1 MTNVSI
7 PGVQE
12 LVHSNTYFLPDQ
24 LNTIAEGG
32 NTILIQRTKSTPC
45 YVRHQLTTNMASIE
59 ERELSITVAVDYCAK
74 VMRIGLRPYIGKHN
88 ITDELLTQL
97 RGIAESLLRA
107 LVEGFVVR
115 QGSTLERLE
124 QNTDRPD
131 EVDLDIS
138 LIVFYPCN
146 RINVTLFI

>member
-1 MTNVSI
+1 MK
-7 PGVQE
+7 
-12 LVHSNTYFLPDQ
+12 FLLP
-24 LNTIAEGG
+24 LN
-32 NTILIQRTKSTPC
+32 R
-45 YVRHQLTTNMASIE
+45 
-59 ERELSITVAVDYCAK
+59 AVDYSAK

-107 LVEGFVVR
+107 LVDGFVVR
-115 QGSTLERLE
+115 KGSTLERLE

-138 LIVFYPCN
+138 LVVFYPCN
-146 RINVTLFI
+146 RINVTLYI